1 MSEARFAD
9 ISSYNPT
16 SNAYFDALKN
26 AGASGVVVKLTEGT
40 SYFSPNASAQCS
52 QAKSHNMKLSVYHFW
67 RGNATAEAN
76 FFLSKIKQL
85 GLPTSTP
92 VVCDYEASPSS
103 ASSINAFFSVL
114 ENAGYKNISIY
125 TMSSW
130 VKAGRLSGVK
140 GYQWIASYGVAKCPV
155 PCDAWQYSDKTI
167 IMGNTTDF
175 SIDYKG
181 LFTDPNAGG
190 GSSASNQQREEDNKK
205 AQADKTNKE
214 DCYSFINMLN
224 SNIYDKWLY

>member
-1 MSEARFAD
+1 
-9 ISSYNPT
+9 
-16 SNAYFDALKN
+16 
-26 AGASGVVVKLTEGT
+26 
-40 SYFSPNASAQCS
+40 
-52 QAKSHNMKLSVYHFW
+52 MKLSVYHFW

-140 GYQWIASYGVAKCPV
+140 GYQWIASYGVSKCPV
-155 PCDAWQYSDKTI
+155 PCDAWH
-167 IMGNTTDF
+167 G
-175 SIDYKG
+175 G
-181 LFTDPNAGG
+181 FTDNYLRI
-190 GSSASNQQREEDNKK
+190 SSRLPPQYDNKIVNMRLGELLDDGETL
-205 AQADKTNKE
+205 QAE
-214 DCYSFINMLN
+214 IV
-224 SNIYDKWLY
+224 